1 MVPLHR
7 SDKAVAEASELSA
20 FARFVHRRTG
30 LAFDDYRAF
39 HAFSTQDIDR
49 FWALFLEWA
58 GPLATGSRDRVRVG
72 SGVQESR
79 FFPDLQLSWPENLL
93 AGRGDVEEEAV
104 ALVAVDESGARA
116 EVTRASLRQ
125 RVRSAAAGLA
135 ELGLREGDRV
145 AAVVRNTIDTVV
157 ACLAVTSLGAS
168 WSSLAPDMGLQTA
181 LGRLRLLEPRVLL
194 VHARSRHNGATRT
207 LAVRDI
213 VNALP
218 SLVAVVRLD
227 DGDEAAD
234 AALAGGGVLEMTLR
248 AVESDGQSRPGSAPG
263 PWRRF
268 PFDHPLFILFS
279 SGTTGAPKA
288 IVHGH
293 GGTLLEHLKEH
304 RLHCDFGPEDRVC
317 FQTSTG
323 WMMWNWIVSA
333 LATGARVVLY
343 EGSVSY
349 PERDSYLQMATRE
362 GVTVLGLSPAYLRYL
377 VDAGVNGTQDRLR
390 GVRTILS
397 TGSVLLPALH
407 RWAREHLADAPIES
421 ISGGTDILGCF
432 VMGSPWS
439 DTYVGESS
447 CAGLALDVRA
457 WSERGSGRE
466 GVGELVCVQPFP
478 SRPVGFLHDP
488 EGTRLHKTYYE
499 QHAGAWTHGDL
510 VDLTARGTVRVLG
523 RCDGMLNIR
532 GIRIGPSEIYDILD
546 RTIPEVAFAM
556 AVDVDAP
563 EDPGGKRLILFVVMR
578 RGALLD
584 RALTLRIKKRLKE
597 EASSAHVPAAVVAVD
612 DLPATFSNKI
622 SETAMQDALSGR
634 PVRNL
639 AALRNPDAIERAID
653 AWRRTTADTSRG
665 A

>member
-1 MVPLHR
+1 MDPLHR
-7 SDKAVAEASELSA
+7 PDKAVAEASQLSA
-20 FARFVHRRTG
+20 FTRFVHRRTG
-30 LAFDDYRAF
+30 LVFDDYRSL
-39 HAFSTQDIDR
+39 HAFSTQDIDW
-49 FWALFLEWA
+49 FWALFTEWSGA
-58 GPLATGSRDRVRVG
+58 LSSGSREPVRVG
-72 SGVQESR
+72 SGVRESR
-79 FFPDLQLSWPENLL
+79 FFPELQLSWPENLL
-93 AGRGDVEEEAV
+93 AERGAGEEDAV
-104 ALVAVDESGARA
+104 ALVVVDESGARA

-135 ELGLREGDRV
+135 ELGVREGDRV
-145 AAVVRNTIDTVV
+145 AGVVRNTIDTVV

-181 LGRLRLLEPRVLL
+181 LGRLKLLEPRVLL
-194 VHARSRHNGATRT
+194 IHARWRHNGATRT
-207 LAVRDI
+207 VAVSEV

-218 SLVAVVRLD
+218 SLMAVVRLD
-227 DGDEAAD
+227 EGDEPTD
-234 AALAGGGVLEMTLR
+234 AAVARAGVLETSLR
-248 AVESDGQSRPGSAPG
+248 DIEIDGRSRLGCAPA

-304 RLHCDFGPEDRVC
+304 RLHCDFGPGDTVC

-343 EGSVSY
+343 DGLVSY
-349 PERDSYLQMATRE
+349 PERDSYLQMAERE
-362 GVTVLGLSPAYLRYL
+362 SVTVLGLSPAYLRYL
-377 VDAGVNGTQDRLR
+377 VDAGVKGTHERLR
-390 GVRTILS
+390 RVRTILS

-407 RWAREHLADAPIES
+407 QWASQHLATAPIES

-439 DTYVGESS
+439 DTYEGESS

-457 WSERGSGRE
+457 WSEGGPARE
-466 GVGELVCVQPFP
+466 GSGELVCMQPFP

-488 EGTRLHKTYYE
+488 DGTRLRQTYYE
-499 QHAGAWTHGDL
+499 QHSGAWTHGDL
-510 VDLTARGTVRVLG
+510 VDLTPRGTVRVLG

-532 GIRIGPSEIYDILD
+532 GIRIGPSEIYEILD
-546 RTIPEVAFAM
+546 RAIPEVAFAM
-556 AVDVDAP
+556 AVDTDAP
-563 EDPGGKRLILFVVMR
+563 DDPGGKRLILFVVMR

-584 RALTLRIKKRLKE
+584 RALTLRIKKALKE
-597 EASSAHVPAAVVAVD
+597 GASSAHVPAAVVAVD
-612 DLPATFSNKI
+612 ELPATFSNKV
-622 SETAMQDALSGR
+622 SETAMQDALGGR

-639 AALRNPDAIERAID
+639 AALRNPDAIGKAIA
-653 AWRRTTADTSRG
+653 AWHRTT
-665 A
+665 

>member
-1 MVPLHR
+1 
-7 SDKAVAEASELSA
+7 
-20 FARFVHRRTG
+20 
-30 LAFDDYRAF
+30 
-39 HAFSTQDIDR
+39 
-49 FWALFLEWA
+49 
-58 GPLATGSRDRVRVG
+58 
-72 SGVQESR
+72 
-79 FFPDLQLSWPENLL
+79 L
-93 AGRGDVEEEAV
+93 AGASVLDTTLRDVEM
-104 ALVAVDESGARA
+104 DG
-116 EVTRASLRQ
+116 
-125 RVRSAAAGLA
+125 RSQ
-135 ELGLREGDRV
+135 
-145 AAVVRNTIDTVV
+145 
-157 ACLAVTSLGAS
+157 
-168 WSSLAPDMGLQTA
+168 PDF
-181 LGRLRLLEPRVLL
+181 
-194 VHARSRHNGATRT
+194 
-207 LAVRDI
+207 
-213 VNALP
+213 
-218 SLVAVVRLD
+218 
-227 DGDEAAD
+227 
-234 AALAGGGVLEMTLR
+234 
-248 AVESDGQSRPGSAPG
+248 APG

-268 PFDHPLFILFS
+268 PFDHPLFVLFS

-323 WMMWNWIVSA
+323 WMMWNWLVSA

-343 EGSVSY
+343 DGSVSY
-349 PERDSYLQMATRE
+349 PERDSFLQMVARE
-362 GVTVLGLSPAYLRYL
+362 GVTVVGLSPAYLRYL
-377 VDAGVNGTQDRLR
+377 VDAGVTGTQERLR

-407 RWAREHLADAPIES
+407 RWATEHLADAPVES

-439 DTYVGESS
+439 DTYEGESS

-457 WSERGSGRE
+457 WREGGPGRE
-466 GVGELVCVQPFP
+466 GSGELVCVQPFP

-488 EGTRLHKTYYE
+488 DGTRLRQTYYE
-499 QHAGAWTHGDL
+499 QHSGAWTHGDL
-510 VDLTARGTVRVLG
+510 VDLTPRGTIRVLG

-556 AVDVDAP
+556 AVDTDAP
-563 EDPGGKRLILFVVMR
+563 DDPGGKRLILFVVMR

-584 RALTLRIKKRLKE
+584 RALTLRIKKVLKE
-597 EASSAHVPAAVVAVD
+597 GASSAHVPAAVVAVD
-612 DLPATFSNKI
+612 ELPATFSNKI

-639 AALRNPDAIERAID
+639 AALRNPDAIEKAID
-653 AWRRTTADTSRG
+653 SWRLTTAARSRG